1 MCFKDICMIK
11 VFFSEPLMTRCILA
25 CLCLLASR
33 LSLTIGNDP
42 LHQLTKK
49 NVSLYIS
56 MTGLNGSSFYKE
68 YPYFFIE
75 SEATKYRLHIGGT
88 PTGTFGNFFFQH
100 FFDLKVHVS
109 NNLIQN
115 R

>member
-1 MCFKDICMIK
+1 
-11 VFFSEPLMTRCILA
+11 MTRCIIT
-25 CLCLLASR
+25 CLCLRISR

-42 LHQLTKK
+42 LHQLTMR

-56 MTGLNGSSFYKE
+56 MTGLNGTSFYKE

-88 PTGTFGNFFFQH
+88 PTGTLGKLLFSIFVR
-100 FFDLKVHVS
+100 LRS
-109 NNLIQN
+109 AC
-115 R
+115 